1 MLNQFRE
8 LYPTGCLISEVLQ
21 VFKNEFVV
29 RVMVVVDGTTR
40 ATGIAGAE
48 KVDVAE
54 DRARMRALAV
64 LGIVEVAEVKP
75 RVVLD
80 RVDVPVKALP
90 SESSRY
96 VPGVDLSDLI
106 AQTTAEVERLGWT
119 VDDGRNYL
127 TRVYG
132 KSSRS
137 MLSEVEL
144 RDFLQFLKGQSVNS
158 SYNVI

>member
-1 MLNQFRE
+1 M
-8 LYPTGCLISEVLQ
+8 YPTGCLISEVLQ

-29 RVMVVVDGTTR
+29 RVMVNIDGITR

-64 LGIVEVAEVKP
+64 LGIVELAEVKP

-80 RVDVPVKALP
+80 KVDVPVKVLP
-90 SESSRY
+90 GGY

-106 AQTTAEVERLGWT
+106 AQTTAEVERLGWS
-119 VDDGRNYL
+119 VEDGRNYL
-127 TRVYG
+127 TRAYG
-132 KSSRS
+132 KNSRS

-144 RDFLQFLKGQSVNS
+144 RDFLRFLKGQSGDN